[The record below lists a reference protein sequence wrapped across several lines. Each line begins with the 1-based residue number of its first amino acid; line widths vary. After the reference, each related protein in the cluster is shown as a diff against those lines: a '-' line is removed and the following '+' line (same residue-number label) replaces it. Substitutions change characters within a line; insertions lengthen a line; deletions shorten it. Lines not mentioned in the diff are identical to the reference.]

1 MPWLLSSGRSI
12 RPRRLDPGA
21 QTLGL
26 HGDQESWS
34 FSKRGEFATISSQA
48 RLNSYEIS
56 AEEWV
61 EKWLNEIAI
70 RRMQTHSPSTGARK
84 LGPPA
89 EKDE

>member
-1 MPWLLSSGRSI
+1 M
-12 RPRRLDPGA
+12 
-21 QTLGL
+21 
-26 HGDQESWS
+26 
-34 FSKRGEFATISSQA
+34 
-48 RLNSYEIS
+48 NSYEIS

-70 RRMQTHSPSTGARK
+70 RRMQTLSLSTGARK